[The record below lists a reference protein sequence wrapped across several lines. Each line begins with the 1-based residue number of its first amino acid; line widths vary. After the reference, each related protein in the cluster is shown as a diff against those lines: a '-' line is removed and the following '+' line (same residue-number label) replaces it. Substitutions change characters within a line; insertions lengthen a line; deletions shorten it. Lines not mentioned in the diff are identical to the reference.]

1 MRLLSIEGSREWMVR
16 RSANDR
22 PISYEYLLGEPE
34 PTNREIIDCLN
45 IWKRSEAA
53 NLVFQLI
60 FVLNWEK
67 QFFSV
72 ITKTTDES
80 QTSHRRVT
88 DEYKRVTDD
97 YRWVTDELQTT
108 TYESQTSHRRPQ
120 TSHRQVTDE
129 SQTTKDESETNAV
142 EPQTITG
149 NRNYKVY
156 FQPLT

>member
-72 ITKTTDES
+72 ITKTTDEY
-80 QTSHRRVT
+80 R
-88 DEYKRVTDD
+88 RVTDD
-97 YRWVTDELQTT
+97 YRWVTDKLQTT
-108 TYESQTSHRRPQ
+108 KYESQTSHRRLQ